1 MILTWCWGLTF
12 VLLNR
17 LCSRQ
22 NTPSTDEKAKGQRVT
37 RQERWEADLCLE
49 VQEPESHIHSC
60 LSEASNS
67 QQATS
72 GLQGHRGTPRD
83 TSPVQVRARA
93 A

>member
-1 MILTWCWGLTF
+1 MSLTWCWGLTF

-17 LCSRQ
+17 LCSHQ
-22 NTPSTDEKAKGQRVT
+22 NTHSTDEKTKGYRVT
-37 RQERWEADLCLE
+37 HQERWEADLGLE
-49 VQEPESHIHSC
+49 VQEPGSHIHSC

-67 QQATS
+67 QQAMS
-72 GLQGHRGTPRD
+72 DLQGHRGTPQD